1 MSPEKQIAK
10 LREILQDHNYRYYV
24 LDDPTISDGEYDS
37 LLRELESLEKENPSL
52 VTSDSPTQR
61 VGATPVSEF
70 RTIKHRIPMLSL
82 ANAMN
87 KEELVA
93 FDERVQ
99 KGLDTDSVTYI
110 AEPKL
115 DGLGVE
121 LVYENG
127 SFVYGAT
134 RGDGFTGEAIPHH
147 LKTI

>member
-99 KGLDTDSVTYI
+99 KGLDTDSVTHI